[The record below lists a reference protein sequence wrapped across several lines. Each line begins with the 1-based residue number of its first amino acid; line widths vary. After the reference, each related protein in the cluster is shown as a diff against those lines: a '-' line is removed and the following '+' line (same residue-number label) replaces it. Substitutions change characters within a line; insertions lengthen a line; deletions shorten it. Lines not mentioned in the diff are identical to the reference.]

1 MRDRS
6 GVGPLEGSTPYGVR
20 LRNKHCASVKKT
32 LASKQEGRLV
42 FAPCREGA
50 RAYSCLDGRAATTD
64 VAPQDAGS
72 RAFRG
77 EVA

>member
-42 FAPCREGA
+42 FAPAQRG
-50 RAYSCLDGRAATTD
+50 RTGILDGRAATAD

-77 EVA
+77 EAA